1 MDDIIIKSAE
11 ISGLSDIHI
20 QSGLPLAL
28 RVNGSITRDATQI
41 ISAKDID
48 DFLKEKLSKEN
59 QEKLK
64 VQKGLDLAMV
74 IGSKIQD

>member
-28 RVNGSITRDATQI
+28 RVNGSIQRDTAQI

-48 DFLKEKLSKEN
+48 NFLKDKLSKEH
-59 QEKLK
+59 QEN
-64 VQKGLDLAMV
+64 
-74 IGSKIQD
+74 